1 MRRINYGN
9 EKLGG
14 PKIFSQFYG
23 QVKIGVKIFYLT
35 HKRIFSN
42 PNSNEVFNFLGNF
55 SWNTKVSKYNRG
67 VGWLWSADANV
78 TSSNPTLHRLSEK
91 PLSSAGCIPETFETG
106 SPGCYQVFL
115 LWFWSFLLKN
125 LPIFLLVRWPWWKL
139 RWPISINLPRSIQSR
154 IPSDIFNPI
163 GQ

>member
-14 PKIFSQFYG
+14 PKKISQFYG

-78 TSSNPTLHRLSEK
+78 TSSNPALHRLSEK
-91 PLSSAGCIPETFETG
+91 PLSRAGYIPETFGTG
-106 SPGCYQVFL
+106 SPRLLPSLFAVILELSFEKFANFFVGQVALMEASVTDFNKPS
-115 LWFWSFLLKN
+115 SFH
-125 LPIFLLVRWPWWKL
+125 
-139 RWPISINLPRSIQSR
+139 SIPDSI
-154 IPSDIFNPI
+154 
-163 GQ
+163 GHL